1 MQAFDHQQ
9 NWTTHFF
16 EVPPPTEKKKKFP
29 TPILLFA
36 ITVLTTVWAGCLHQ
50 GINIFVEPWSFYK
63 GLPFAITLLLILG
76 IHESGHYFLCKLHRI
91 PATVPYFIPMPNIL
105 GTMGAFIKI
114 KGAITNRRALLD
126 IGMAG
131 PLAGFII
138 ALPATII
145 GYILSPI
152 VPTPLE
158 EGLVLGNSI
167 LTWILEKTL
176 IPIPEPGYG
185 IMLHPI
191 GFAGYIGLFVTAMN
205 LLPVGQLDGSH
216 VITALLGEKQHL
228 IAKIT
233 LILLVFSGMFW
244 SGWWLWVVLLLIT
257 GIKHPVIR
265 YDARGLDSTRKILAW
280 ITIAIFILTF
290 VPVPFSFTEF
300 TP

>member
-1 MQAFDHQQ
+1 MQSFDHHP
-9 NWTTHFF
+9 NWTTNFF
-16 EVPPPTEKKKKFP
+16 ETPPPREKKRSFP
-29 TPILLFA
+29 TPVILFVL
-36 ITVLTTVWAGCLHQ
+36 TVLSTIAAGCFHQ
-50 GINIFVEPWSFYK
+50 GVNIFLEPWKFYK

-145 GYILSPI
+145 GYILSPV

-167 LTWILEKTL
+167 LTWILEKIL

-185 IMLHPI
+185 IMLHPV

-233 LILLVFSGMFW
+233 LVILIFSGMFW
-244 SGWWLWVVLLLIT
+244 SGWWLWAVLLLIT

-265 YDARGLDSTRKILAW
+265 YDARGLDATRKILAW
-280 ITIAIFILTF
+280 ITVAIFILTF